1 MTNPSGERNRS
12 AHESEASYADNT
24 NMRKTIREMKAAKR
38 EAALVD
44 IRDAVARG
52 SLRIRQMTE
61 DDRVRY
67 AARACRPG
75 RTRVR

>member
-1 MTNPSGERNRS
+1 MTTPSGELEPIGPPVGGVLS
-12 AHESEASYADNT
+12 DNT
-24 NMRKTIREMKAAKR
+24 NMRKTIRELKAAKR

-44 IRDAVARG
+44 IHDAVARG

-67 AARACRPG
+67 AVRACRPG